1 MVLEGV
7 LDPLLSPLLSLPSWA
22 AILVIS
28 AVITVITTLAYK
40 YLTDQKRMKALKKE
54 MKEYQ
59 KKLKKLSKEDP
70 KKAMALQKE
79 MMGKNME
86 LMKHS
91 FKPTLYTL
99 IPLIIIFGWLNAHM
113 AYHPLEPGQ
122 PFNVTLLV
130 DDEASGNVT
139 LSTTPALQVAN
150 DQEVTR
156 AIDGEKLLWT
166 LRGDPGDYQLTFTHS
181 SGVEASQTI
190 TITSETGNYVQ
201 PVQKLDAEPY
211 DQLLLGNEKVRPLE
225 GAPLV
230 GNWGW
235 IGIYIVFSI
244 ALSFSLRKA
253 LGVA

>member
-7 LDPLLSPLLSLPSWA
+7 LDPLLSPLLTLPSWG

-28 AVITVITTLAYK
+28 AVITVLTTLAYK

-54 MKEYQ
+54 MKQYQ

-70 KKAMALQKE
+70 QKAMALQKE

-122 PFNVTLLV
+122 PFNVTLTME
-130 DDEASGNVT
+130 DEASGNVT
-139 LSTTPALQVAN
+139 LSTTPALQIAKDDPRTKPVN
-150 DQEVTR
+150 DNQLR
-156 AIDGEKLLWT
+156 WT
-166 LRGDPGDYQLTFTHS
+166 LRGSEGDYKLAFAHS
-181 SGVEASQTI
+181 SGAEASQTL
-190 TITSETGNYVQ
+190 TITPETGNYVQ
-201 PVQKLDAEPY
+201 PVQKLDEPF
-211 DQLLLGNEKVRPLE
+211 DRLNLGNEKVRPLE

-235 IGIYIVFSI
+235 IGIYILFSI
-244 ALSFSLRKA
+244 ALSFGLRKA